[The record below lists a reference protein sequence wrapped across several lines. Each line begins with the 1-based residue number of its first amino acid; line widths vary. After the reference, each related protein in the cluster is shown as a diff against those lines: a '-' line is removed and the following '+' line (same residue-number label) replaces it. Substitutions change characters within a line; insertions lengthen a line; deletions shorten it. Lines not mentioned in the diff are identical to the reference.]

1 MQPGFYQP
9 ELFANN
15 LPRFIACSD
24 DYANVV
30 NLPRADALKRAH
42 IAPNSRGLVWA
53 MAFDIDRPEGGAAW
67 IDADLP
73 APNWTAQNPK
83 NGHAHLGY
91 ALAAPVSRSVFSRGC
106 PQRYLARIQH
116 AMTRALGADQAYTHF
131 LTKTPGHARWRTIWG
146 RQQPY
151 DLDELRRALP
161 EDLPLPKRIK
171 AADAV
176 GLGRNVTLFDGLRA
190 WAYRS
195 RRLYSRFEAFSEAC
209 LYQAQG
215 LNVFAAPLPVSEL
228 RSTARSV
235 AKWVWGAD
243 KGDFS
248 AAGFAA
254 VQAARGVRRGTQKK
268 ELAQARMAVLAAMQG
283 EVFNENL

>member
-1 MQPGFYQP
+1 MTRFYQP
-9 ELFANN
+9 DLFAAS
-15 LPRFIACSD
+15 LPRWLACTDNPADGIARMP
-24 DYANVV
+24 ATE
-30 NLPRADALKRAH
+30 AIKRAH
-42 IAPNSRGLVWA
+42 IAPNSRNLAWVL
-53 MAFDIDRPEGGAAW
+53 AFDIDRPEGGAAW

-73 APNWTAQNPK
+73 QPNWTAQNPK

-131 LTKTPGHARWRTIWG
+131 LTKTPGHSRWRTIWG

-151 DLDELRRALP
+151 GLDELRRALP

-190 WAYRS
+190 WAYRA
-195 RRLYSRFEAFSEAC
+195 RLEYSSFEAWQDAC
-209 LYQAQG
+209 LGHALA
-215 LNVFAAPLPVSEL
+215 LNTFAAPLPFSEV

-235 AKWVWGAD
+235 AKWTWANI
-243 KGDFS
+243 S
-248 AAGFAA
+248 PAGFSA
-254 VQAARGVRRGTQKK
+254 VQAARGTRSGTARAAASMDRLCRTL
-268 ELAQARMAVLAAMQG
+268 ELDL
-283 EVFNENL
+283 

>member
-1 MQPGFYQP
+1 MTRFYQP
-9 ELFANN
+9 DLFAAS
-15 LPRFIACSD
+15 LPRWLACTD
-24 DYANVV
+24 NPADGVAM
-30 NLPRADALKRAH
+30 LPAEKALKRAH
-42 IAPNSRGLVWA
+42 IAPNSRNLAWVL
-53 MAFDIDRPEGGAAW
+53 AFDIDRPEAGAAW
-67 IDADLP
+67 LDADLP
-73 APNWTAQNPK
+73 QPNWIAQNPK

-190 WAYRS
+190 WAYRA
-195 RRLYSRFEAFSEAC
+195 RLEYSSFEAWQDAC
-209 LYQAQG
+209 LGHALA
-215 LNVFAAPLPVSEL
+215 LNTFAAPLPFSEV

-235 AKWVWGAD
+235 AKWTWANI
-243 KGDFS
+243 S
-248 AAGFAA
+248 PAGFSA
-254 VQAARGVRRGTQKK
+254 VQAARGTRSGTARAAASMDRLCRTL
-268 ELAQARMAVLAAMQG
+268 ELDL
-283 EVFNENL
+283 

>member
-9 ELFANN
+9 DLFANN

-30 NLPRADALKRAH
+30 NLPRADAIKRAH

-73 APNWTAQNPK
+73 SPNWTAQNPK

-91 ALAAPVSRSVFSRGC
+91 ALLAPVSRSVFSRGC

-146 RQQPY
+146 REQPY
-151 DLDELRRALP
+151 SLPELARALP

-171 AADAV
+171 TAEAV

-195 RRLYSRFEAFSEAC
+195 RLDYSRFEAFSEAC
-209 LYQAQG
+209 LYQAIA

-235 AKWVWGAD
+235 AKWTWER
-243 KGDFS
+243 FS
-248 AAGFAA
+248 AAEFAA
-254 VQAARGVRRGTQKK
+254 VQRQR
-268 ELAQARMAVLAAMQG
+268 QARWAASRRTSLLDIQG
-283 EVFNENL
+283 ALL

>member
-1 MQPGFYQP
+1 MQFEFYQQD
-9 ELFANN
+9 LFAKN
-15 LPRFIACSD
+15 LPSWIACAD
-24 DYANVV
+24 DLTDGITR
-30 NLPRADALKRAH
+30 LPAMEAVKRAH
-42 IAPNSRGLVWA
+42 IAPNSAKQVWA

-73 APNWTAQNPK
+73 SPNWTAQNPR

-91 ALAAPVSRSVFSRGC
+91 ALLSPVSRSVFSRGC

-116 AMTRALGADQAYTHF
+116 AMTRALGADQSYAHF

-151 DLDELRRALP
+151 RLDELALALP
-161 EDLPLPKRIK
+161 EDMPLPKRIK
-171 AADAV
+171 AGEAV

-195 RRLYSRFEAFSEAC
+195 RLQYSRFDAFSEAC
-209 LYQAQG
+209 LGYALS
-215 LNVFAAPLPVSEL
+215 LNEFAAPLPLSEL

-235 AKWVWGAD
+235 AKWTWANISSQG
-243 KGDFS
+243 FS
-248 AAGFAA
+248 E
-254 VQAARGVRRGTQKK
+254 VQAGRGVRSGTSRRAG
-268 ELAQARMAVLAAMQG
+268 LLDLQG
-283 EVFNENL
+283 ALL

>member
-1 MQPGFYQP
+1 MQLEFYHP
-9 ELFANN
+9 DLLANS
-15 LPRFIACSD
+15 LPRFIACTD

-30 NLPRADALKRAH
+30 NLPRAEALKRAH

-53 MAFDIDRPEGGAAW
+53 LTFDIDRPEGGAAW

-73 APNWTAQNPK
+73 SPSWTTQNPR

-91 ALAAPVSRSVFSRGC
+91 ALTAPVSRSVFSRGC

-116 AMTRALGADQAYTHF
+116 AMTRALGADQSYTHF

-146 RQQPY
+146 RQKPY
-151 DLDELRRALP
+151 GLVELRRALP

-176 GLGRNVTLFDGLRA
+176 GLGRNVTLFDGLRQ
-190 WAYRS
+190 WAYRA
-195 RRLYSRFEAFSEAC
+195 RLEYSRFEAFSDAC
-209 LYQAQG
+209 LYQAQA
-215 LNVFAAPLPVSEL
+215 LNVFAAPLPLSEL

-235 AKWVWGAD
+235 AKWTWAN
-243 KGDFS
+243 FS
-248 AAGFAA
+248 EAQFAA
-254 VQAARGVRRGTQKK
+254 VQRQR
-268 ELAQARMAVLAAMQG
+268 QARQVASRRAKNHGNLQAAM
-283 EVFNENL
+283 EFSL

>member
-1 MQPGFYQP
+1 MTRFYQP
-9 ELFANN
+9 DLFAAS
-15 LPRFIACSD
+15 LPRWLACTD
-24 DYANVV
+24 DPAQGVSM
-30 NLPRADALKRAH
+30 LPAEKALKRAH
-42 IAPNSRGLVWA
+42 IAPNSRSLVWA
-53 MAFDIDRPEGGAAW
+53 MAFDIDRPEAGAAW
-67 IDADLP
+67 LDADLP
-73 APNWTAQNPK
+73 QPNWIAQNPK

-91 ALAAPVSRSVFSRGC
+91 ALLAPVSRSMLSKDC

-209 LYQAQG
+209 LGHAQA
-215 LNVFAAPLPVSEL
+215 LNTFAAPLPFSEV

-235 AKWVWGAD
+235 AKWTWANI
-243 KGDFS
+243 S
-248 AAGFAA
+248 SAGFSA
-254 VQAARGVRRGTQKK
+254 VQARR
-268 ELAQARMAVLAAMQG
+268 QARQVAKRQATTMQRLM
-283 EVFNENL
+283 EFCV

>member
-1 MQPGFYQP
+1 MTRFYQP
-9 ELFANN
+9 DLFAAS
-15 LPRFIACSD
+15 LPRWLACTD
-24 DYANVV
+24 NPADGVAM
-30 NLPRADALKRAH
+30 LPAEKALKRAH
-42 IAPNSRGLVWA
+42 IAPNSRSLVWA
-53 MAFDIDRPEGGAAW
+53 MAFDIDRPEAGAAW
-67 IDADLP
+67 LDADLP
-73 APNWTAQNPK
+73 QPNWIAQNPK

-91 ALAAPVSRSVFSRGC
+91 ALLAPVSRSMLSKDC

-215 LNVFAAPLPVSEL
+215 LNVFAAPLPFSEV

-235 AKWVWGAD
+235 AKWTWANI
-243 KGDFS
+243 S
-248 AAGFAA
+248 SAGFSA
-254 VQAARGVRRGTQKK
+254 VQAARGTRSGTARAAAGMDRLCRTL
-268 ELAQARMAVLAAMQG
+268 ELDL
-283 EVFNENL
+283 